1 VYTNLSTLLLRRAC
15 CYIFLG
21 LMKGSFDVPI
31 LNVDVKKMM
40 KPVITAIN
48 EKYKLKL
55 KKIRTTSLELRAMV
69 HTTNE
74 NKMEEQDAI
83 DQLNE
88 KIQKY
93 EDTIAREKET
103 MELNVTKITQETE
116 SCEQLIYKLRHEPS
130 PNMSSLRNELREV
143 KAQ

>member
-1 VYTNLSTLLLRRAC
+1 
-15 CYIFLG
+15 
-21 LMKGSFDVPI
+21 
-31 LNVDVKKMM
+31 
-40 KPVITAIN
+40 
-48 EKYKLKL
+48 
-55 KKIRTTSLELRAMV
+55 
-69 HTTNE
+69 
-74 NKMEEQDAI
+74 MEEQDAI
-83 DQLNE
+83 DQLND